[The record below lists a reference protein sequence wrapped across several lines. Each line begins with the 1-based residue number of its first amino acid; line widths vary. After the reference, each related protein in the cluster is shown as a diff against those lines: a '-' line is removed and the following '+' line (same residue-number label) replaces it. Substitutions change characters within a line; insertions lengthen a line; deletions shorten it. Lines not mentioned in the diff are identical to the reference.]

1 MAAVKLENEAPPF
14 QDVQKDNN
22 RYLYS
27 KRINKSSGYKPSF
40 PKDINDLL
48 ESGHKMSLALKA
60 IPTLLVFAVTASS
73 LFLASASLL
82 VQSVNATDVIT
93 GATGGG
99 GEEEGAT
106 TSGNI
111 TTNSDSNVT
120 LGDLFHIGQT
130 IEETFNPINETYF
143 VLTYVD
149 RVTLMPPNAATDV
162 VINATERGNFTVNI
176 LPNGLSMNQ
185 GHGLITTE
193 GDGGQEETAT
203 TTFASLGRTDA
214 EGTTGSVTG
223 VIFFSTNSTGQLAS
237 LDNMVGI
244 AQLEF
249 TPEESTIKVWEWKG
263 GIVPFGNGGGVSQDD
278 G

>member
-1 MAAVKLENEAPPF
+1 MNTVNVIQIIVGMTIIALTGIAV
-14 QDVQKDNN
+14 VV
-22 RYLYS
+22 
-27 KRINKSSGYKPSF
+27 G
-40 PKDINDLL
+40 
-48 ESGHKMSLALKA
+48 
-60 IPTLLVFAVTASS
+60 
-73 LFLASASLL
+73 ASLL
-82 VQSVNATDVIT
+82 SVQSVSATT
-93 GATGGG
+93 GDLVTDATAG
-99 GEEEGAT
+99 GEEEGAA

-120 LGDLFHIGQT
+120 LGNLFHIGQT

-149 RVTLMPPNAATDV
+149 RITLMPPNATTDV
-162 VINATERGNFTVNI
+162 AINATERGNFTVNI
-176 LPNGLSMNQ
+176 LPNGLSINQ

-214 EGTTGSVTG
+214 EGTTGSATG
-223 VIFFSTNSTGQLAS
+223 VIFYSTNSTGQLAF

-263 GIVPFGNGGGVSQDD
+263 GTLAPILQ
-278 G
+278 